1 MAYDRCAG
9 LSGAAKLRCQ
19 LDKATANVGAL
30 LAAQV
35 EGRVAT
41 ELDPRLAHD
50 QAGLVAAA
58 KALLALYE
66 EMGVKRDKLIWRL
79 PATWAG
85 IQVRLFVCLF
95 FGGVVWVVFFLF
107 V

>member
-1 MAYDRCAG
+1 MQNAKAYDKCAA
-9 LSGAAKLRCQ
+9 LTGAAKARCQ

-41 ELDPRLAHD
+41 ELDPRLAND

-58 KALLALYE
+58 QSLLALYE
-66 EMGVKRDKLIWRL
+66 GMGVKREKLIWRL

-85 IQVRLFVCLF
+85 IQVCFCCVFCL
-95 FGGVVWVVFFLF
+95 
-107 V
+107 